1 MTYRRGSRKPR
12 LDPRD
17 PLALSKKL
25 PIRLRTLDSFLG
37 WDDAGKSR
45 YNGYLAELTDWL
57 AEQPGIGVRDEVLA
71 FAVAKRARCG
81 AEDWYRLCLNPLFV
95 K

>member
-12 LDPRD
+12 VDPRD
-17 PLALSKKL
+17 PLLLSKKL

-37 WDDAGKSR
+37 WDDGGQSR
-45 YNGYLAELTDWL
+45 YNRYLAEVADWL
-57 AEQPGIGVRDEVLA
+57 VEQPGVGVRDEVLT

-81 AEDWYRLCLNPLFV
+81 AGDWYRLCLNPLFV
-95 K
+95 Q